1 MIAFTNPAFLLHDT
15 GQHPENMRRMQVFED
30 IARFDPDY
38 DALTLTA
45 LIHEQTYIR
54 DVREAS
60 AYVSSYLD
68 SDTVVGPGSMQ
79 AALAG
84 VNAAI
89 LAAEKEDFAILRPPG
104 HHAYPN
110 RASGFCI
117 FNNIAIA
124 TAYHRTQGK
133 RIMIIDFDGHYGD
146 GTSHIFYEDEQV
158 LFLSFHQF
166 PAFPGN
172 GKVDEIGYAQGKGYT
187 INVPLPPYS
196 GDDVFLHAFKAYLPL
211 VEQFQPDMIGL
222 SAGFDAHTSDPLLQL
237 ELTFGTF
244 HMIGSLI
251 RDQNLPTFAV
261 LEGGYNI
268 ETLPKCVQCFL
279 AGYNGEPLPF
289 TEPSTTSNRK
299 CWEAY
304 ELDLHI
310 GIGLL
315 SPYWKF

>member
-1 MIAFTNPAFLLHDT
+1 MIAFSNPAFLLHDT
-15 GQHPENMRRMQVFED
+15 GQHPENMLRMKAFGD
-30 IARFDPDY
+30 IPMFDSDY
-38 DALTLTA
+38 DALKLTA

-54 DVREAS
+54 EVREAC
-60 AYVSSYLD
+60 AYVPSRLD
-68 SDTVVGPGSMQ
+68 HDTVVGPGSMQ

-84 VNAAI
+84 VNAAM
-89 LAAEKEDFAILRPPG
+89 LAAEKKDFAILRPPG

-110 RASGFCI
+110 RATGFCL

-124 TAYHRTQGK
+124 TAHYLAHGK

-146 GTSHIFYEDEQV
+146 GTSHIFYENDQV
-158 LFLSFHQF
+158 LFMSFHQF

-172 GKVDEIGYAQGKGYT
+172 GKAEEIGGSQGKGFT
-187 INVPLPPYS
+187 INIPIPPYS
-196 GDDVFLHAFKAYLPL
+196 GDDIFLHAFKTYLPL
-211 VEQFQPDMIGL
+211 VEQFQPDIIGL
-222 SAGFDAHTSDPLLQL
+222 SAGFDAHISDPLLQL

-251 RDQNLPTFAV
+251 RGLDLPTFAV

-268 ETLPKCVQCFL
+268 HTLPKCVQCFL
-279 AGYNGEPLPF
+279 AGFNGEPVPF
-289 TEPSTTSNRK
+289 AEPSTSSKRA

-304 ELDLHI
+304 DLDLHI

-315 SPYWKF
+315 SDYWKF